1 MNRNVLLILA
11 IVLIGASADLHRA
24 SATTLMPDFGV
35 GPATFAPPHLE
46 GLKEQ
51 LADCCDNPGGT
62 GSSGPYNNIGIG
74 NTGTNNIGIGNSGS
88 RNIGFQNGS
97 TGNLGAFNGLEN
109 ASRTSGNNNIGIGNG
124 NGNTSVY
131 SGNGNVGTGN
141 GNGNASAYSG
151 NGNVGAFNGNLNG
164 IGSGG
169 DTTTNGNNNVGV
181 LNGNLNGIG
190 NDGVGNGSYNGNNNA
205 GFANGNLNGNGN
217 VGSGNGNNNG
227 NGNTGAFN
235 GNSNGSRNIGSD
247 SGNTNGNDNFGVQNG
262 NQNGNDNVGAYNGN
276 TNGNANVGI
285 DNGNRN
291 GNGNVGAYNGNWNG
305 NNNNNVNGF
314 NAGRSHHGPATTDA
328 GASAVV
334 VQQASLT
341 TLTPNPTASDGE
353 AVGFGAFEKTYD
365 FTLNEARD
373 VQFGAISLGIFDFD
387 LDLCSTA
394 ACEGSDIIDSGHVVH
409 GLLSI
414 AGGWE
419 PGLGAGTY
427 YLLVSGF
434 GSRGGGAYFVG
445 IIASPLATA
454 PIPGALVML
463 LTGLAALAYCFRLSV
478 GGRAESD
485 SQLCRLSQLSS
496 AGGRSPARHQ
506 VRDRC
511 ATV

>member
-1 MNRNVLLILA
+1 MTRNVLLVLA
-11 IVLIGASADLHRA
+11 IVLIGARADLHRA
-24 SATTLMPDFGV
+24 SAATLLPDLGA
-35 GPATFAPPHLE
+35 GPTASTLPHLQ

-51 LADCCDNPGGT
+51 LADCCDNPGGA
-62 GSSGPYNNIGIG
+62 GSSGPDNTGTNNIGIG

-97 TGNLGAFNGLEN
+97 TGNLGAFNGLGN
-109 ASRTSGNNNIGIGNG
+109 ASRTSGNHNIGTGNG

-131 SGNGNVGTGN
+131 SGNGNFGIGN

-190 NDGVGNGSYNGNNNA
+190 NGGVGNGSYNGNNNV

-217 VGSGNGNNNG
+217 VGAGNGNNNG
-227 NGNTGAFN
+227 NNNAGAFN
-235 GNSNGSRNIGSD
+235 GNSNGSHNVGSD
-247 SGNTNGNDNFGVQNG
+247 SGNTNGNDNFGFHNG

-276 TNGNANVGI
+276 TNGNANVGR
-285 DNGNRN
+285 DNGNWN

-305 NNNNNVNGF
+305 NNNVNGF
-314 NAGRSHHGPATTDA
+314 NAGLSPRGAATPDP
-328 GASAVV
+328 GASPSVA
-334 VQQASLT
+334 QQASLT

-353 AVGFGAFEKTYD
+353 AVGPGAFEKTYD
-365 FTLNEARD
+365 FTLNETRD
-373 VQFGAISLGIFDFD
+373 VQFGAISLSIFDFD

-394 ACEGSDIIDSGHVVH
+394 ACQGSEIINSGHVVG

-414 AGGWE
+414 AGGWQ

-434 GSRGGGAYFVG
+434 GARGGGAYFVG
-445 IIASPLATA
+445 IIASPPATA

-463 LTGLAALAYCFRLSV
+463 LTGLAALAYCFRLS
-478 GGRAESD
+478 RA
-485 SQLCRLSQLSS
+485 RR
-496 AGGRSPARHQ
+496 AGLATAEARPGHP
-506 VRDRC
+506 RPPR
-511 ATV
+511 AHGHLISKL